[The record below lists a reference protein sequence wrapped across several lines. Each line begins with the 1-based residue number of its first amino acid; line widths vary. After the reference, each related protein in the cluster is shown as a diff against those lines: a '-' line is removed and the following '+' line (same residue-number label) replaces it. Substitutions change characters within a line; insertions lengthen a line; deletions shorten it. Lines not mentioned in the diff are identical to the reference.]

1 MFLRLELSAELLG
14 LLGEGGK
21 VRGFRTLRTRARA
34 PVVHS
39 PLVMWNIGKI
49 DEIRQEDSSRCV
61 SMMCTSQSVE

>member
-21 VRGFRTLRTRARA
+21 VRGFRTLRTRAR
-34 PVVHS
+34 VVHS